1 MCKGI
6 ESIET
11 APDCC
16 QSGPVRTG
24 GHCSHESA
32 GDGGYTHRLGKGV
45 HERVE
50 ERTTVN
56 KARKGGE

>member
-1 MCKGI
+1 MCEGI

-16 QSGPVRTG
+16 QSSPVRTG

-50 ERTTVN
+50 ERKTV
-56 KARKGGE
+56 K